1 MRISQELAF
10 PAGAAVGPGFS
21 SDVFV
26 VFCLGKKKKLTLS
39 SFRLLGLLVA
49 CSDLKL
55 RVVIY
60 FLIFFKD
67 T

>member
-26 VFCLGKKKKLTLS
+26 VFCLGKKKKTD
-39 SFRLLGLLVA
+39 LVF
-49 CSDLKL
+49 
-55 RVVIY
+55 I
-60 FLIFFKD
+60 
-67 T
+67 

>member
-1 MRISQELAF
+1 MRISQELAV
-10 PAGAAVGPGFS
+10 PAGAAGGPGFS

-26 VFCLGKKKKLTLS
+26 VFCLGKKKKKKLTLS

-55 RVVIY
+55 RVVKY
-60 FLIFFKD
+60 LKKN
-67 T
+67 